1 MAPSDALYVIDFG
14 GNDVRDALV
23 AGNPNIVADA
33 LSSIADEVNLLF
45 VAGATKFLFLN
56 VADIGVLPS
65 IQILDGMFPG
75 AGIAA
80 AATELTKSF
89 NANLLALIV
98 SPLSTVAEVA
108 MLNVYEKVNDLI
120 ANPTNYGLMEV
131 QSACIT
137 PNVPPFSCKKPDQF
151 LFWDGIHP
159 TKAVHAIFAEEAAAV
174 LGK

>member
-1 MAPSDALYVIDFG
+1 
-14 GNDVRDALV
+14 
-23 AGNPNIVADA
+23 
-33 LSSIADEVNLLF
+33 
-45 VAGATKFLFLN
+45 
-56 VADIGVLPS
+56 
-65 IQILDGMFPG
+65 MFPG

-89 NANLLALIV
+89 NANLLTLIV

-137 PNVPPFSCKKPDQF
+137 PNVPPFSCKNPDQF

-159 TKAVHAIFAEEAAAV
+159 TKAVQAIFAEEAAAV